1 MNYLKNY
8 KINLDYLKFLFTL
21 NLFFLEDIY
30 VMEFVKLKLILH
42 IFHNNMQKI
51 NYLKV
56 KRKKILSTQDTTRKH
71 RVGVR
76 GAGFDSEDSQSF
88 Q

>member
-42 IFHNNMQKI
+42 IFHNNM
-51 NYLKV
+51 
-56 KRKKILSTQDTTRKH
+56 
-71 RVGVR
+71 
-76 GAGFDSEDSQSF
+76 
-88 Q
+88 